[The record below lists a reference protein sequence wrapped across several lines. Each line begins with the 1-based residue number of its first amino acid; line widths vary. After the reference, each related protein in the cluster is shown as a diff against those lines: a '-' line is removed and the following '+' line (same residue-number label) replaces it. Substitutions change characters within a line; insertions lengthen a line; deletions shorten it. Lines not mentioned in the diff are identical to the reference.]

1 MSFILEICHD
11 LLYTSMQI
19 KMDDVIV
26 VSAYGL
32 HWNLREERNI
42 RKFSYICT
50 FTYSLNIFAS
60 SKRFSFFLGTTNIS
74 KYVLLKKIK

>member
-26 VSAYGL
+26 VSVYGL

-42 RKFSYICT
+42 RKFLYIH
-50 FTYSLNIFAS
+50 LHIP
-60 SKRFSFFLGTTNIS
+60 
-74 KYVLLKKIK
+74 

>member
-26 VSAYGL
+26 VSVYGL

-42 RKFSYICT
+42 RKFSYI
-50 FTYSLNIFAS
+50 FTYSLNIYQVKAS
-60 SKRFSFFLGTTNIS
+60 ATSFGPQRFQNIC
-74 KYVLLKKIK
+74 